1 MGNEEHAPDSYKG
14 PAYALVIGIKEYEH
28 GREPGQVL
36 EDHEFPNLKVADK
49 DALDFADFLL
59 NYKFINYNVRVLINE
74 QAQLANIREEF
85 ETLRR
90 NCKQS
95 GVENPLVIVYFSGH
109 GWADADGRN
118 YLIPYEARR
127 NKLYSTALLSR
138 DFRLCLDDL
147 DTNRLVVFLDA
158 CQAGTVGEEGVKGA
172 YDFHRDLGPSD
183 GRYVIASCGPNQ
195 KSYEWKEKDNSI
207 FTGRLLELL
216 KCETNDFDNLEYP
229 EIDISDLYPVLRD
242 KVAETAQKEYGAAQ
256 KPEAKIEGR
265 KGIVLAI
272 NGRVSD
278 RRQKK
283 SDQETAGIF
292 LELIIAAIMRNS
304 ASAPKATI
312 STRLRSYVVNQKKAP
327 GYDLFYGAFDEQL
340 DNWKE
345 RRELYAF
352 DDGCEVLFD
361 SHGFASGA
369 ATSRKPATQ
378 EPAAQLDSLVTAE
391 KSASGAQE
399 RSALA
404 KDLGQTIAPPPMHE
418 SRPASLT
425 PEARPKRSNAYSVRI
440 QAASGD
446 PIKPP
451 RTKVFIS
458 YSHKDKR
465 YFEEFQTMITP
476 LIDQQIIDTWA
487 DTRIKTGS
495 HWREEIDKALAST
508 KVAVLLVSANFLA
521 SDFIKKNELPPI
533 LKAASDEGVK
543 ICWIQV
549 GACFTE
555 ATPLSEIQAANDVQR
570 PLNTLSKPDRE
581 QVLMQVGQEIRDLV
595 SET

>member
-36 EDHEFPNLKVADK
+36 EPHEFPNLRVADK

-59 NYKFINYNVRVLINE
+59 NYQFIKYNVRVLINE
-74 QAQLANIREEF
+74 DAQLANIREEF
-85 ETLRR
+85 EVLRR

-109 GWADADGRN
+109 GWVDVDGRN

-158 CQAGTVGEEGVKGA
+158 CQAGAVGEEGVKGA

-195 KSYEWKEKDNSI
+195 KSYEWKEKENSI

-242 KVAETAQKEYGAAQ
+242 KVVATAQKEYGADQ
-256 KPEAKIEGR
+256 KPEGKIEGR

-278 RRQKK
+278 RRQKR
-283 SDQETAGIF
+283 SAQETAGIF
-292 LELIIAAIMRNS
+292 LDLIIKAIMANS
-304 ASAPKATI
+304 TSAPKSTI
-312 STRLRSYVVNQKKAP
+312 STRLRSYVVNQKKAT
-327 GYDLFYGAFDEQL
+327 GYDLFYGTFDEQL
-340 DNWKE
+340 ERWKE
-345 RRELYAF
+345 AKEAYAF
-352 DDGCEVLFD
+352 DDGCELLFE
-361 SHGFASGA
+361 SHGFASGV
-369 ATSRKPATQ
+369 ATSRKPTTQ
-378 EPAAQLDSLVTAE
+378 EPAATLDTMVTAN
-391 KSASGAQE
+391 KSATGVQD

-404 KDLGQTIAPPPMHE
+404 KDLGQTISPPPMHE
-418 SRPASLT
+418 RSPASLT
-425 PEARPKRSNAYSVRI
+425 PEARPKRANAYNVRM

-458 YSHKDKR
+458 YSREDKKHLKLLR
-465 YFEEFQTMITP
+465 TMIAP
-476 LIDQQIIDTWA
+476 LIQEEIIDLWDDSKIGVGA
-487 DTRIKTGS
+487 DWKS
-495 HWREEIDKALAST
+495 EIDKALAAA
-508 KVAVLLVSANFLA
+508 KVAVLLVSDNFLA
-521 SDFIKKNELPPI
+521 SEFIQNDELPTI
-533 LKAASDEGVK
+533 LNAAKDEGVK
-543 ICWIQV
+543 ICWIKV
-549 GACFTE
+549 SACLVDQTKIGKF
-555 ATPLSEIQAANDVQR
+555 QAAHDPKR
-570 PLNTLSKPDRE
+570 PLDLLTRPERK
-581 QVLMQVGQEIRDLV
+581 QVLEQIGQNIRDLV
-595 SET
+595 SQP